1 MFINVSEK
9 SICCFSKR
17 IIIKIWFER
26 WVYIG
31 SMSHGELKK
40 MWNKE
45 LKRCIFWNNLTLG
58 EEKARL
64 EFEVLTPK

>member
-1 MFINVSEK
+1 MI
-9 SICCFSKR
+9 ICCFSKQ
-17 IIIKIWFER
+17 IIINIWFER

-31 SMSHGELKK
+31 SLNHGELKK

-45 LKRCIFWNNLTLG
+45 LKCCIFWDNLTLS
-58 EEKARL
+58 EEKARF